1 MLSWWKKDSQ
11 KDVNPY
17 YLEALQRFEAGDWS
31 MLKDIYHLFVLKDAV
46 MMQRAAKSI
55 YVQLSTCSSNQMI
68 QLEKTFRTY
77 SSLEW
82 YASWEKVDITFI
94 KENIKDKRERFY
106 VFVLGTFHP
115 NGYFREKCMTELSR
129 DQEAFPYI
137 LLRMNDWVRPIREKA
152 AHIAYTS
159 IEHIPIETLL
169 ISLPYLDK
177 LLKGRRGDQESVN
190 NLYKK
195 VKEHI
200 ERDICQ
206 INWDDVK
213 DYELNMR
220 KAIYKLIL
228 DEPLLELEYVNR
240 LLEREKSIALKGY
253 IMGRILRLYACSEN
267 QINLYLENKTSQIRY
282 KALVY
287 KYEKLKG
294 TWEGVENLLLDLNR
308 GIREYTCYVM
318 RKHSKLD
325 LIDFYTAHLGDEKP
339 YSAIM
344 GIGEQG
350 SKGDIE
356 KISPFLGSDEPKRVR
371 IALKAMTKL
380 LKEEGKPLY
389 EHYLFN
395 EQPSI
400 SKVAYI
406 ALKDYEIKLGEERLY
421 QALEIESHKH
431 VKRYL
436 VLLLLREKSWS
447 RLPYLILLYD
457 YEEERLRAQ
466 IRQSIH
472 YRNMYEEVSIRQEEK
487 IKQALTLKNE
497 SLPKEVVQ
505 RILLDL
511 KYVVKR

>member
-1 MLSWWKKDSQ
+1 MLGWWKKGSQ

-17 YLEALQRFEAGDWS
+17 YLEALQQFEAGGWRV
-31 MLKDIYHLFVLKDAV
+31 LKDVYHLFALKDAV

-82 YASWEKVDITFI
+82 YASWEKVDIALI
-94 KENIKDKRERFY
+94 KDNIKDKREIFY
-106 VFVLGTFHP
+106 IFVLGTFHP
-115 NGYFREKCMTELSR
+115 NGYFREKCMMELSSN
-129 DQEAFPYI
+129 QAAFPYI

-152 AHIAYTS
+152 THIAYTS

-169 ISLPYLDK
+169 MSLPYLDK
-177 LLKGRRGDQESVN
+177 LLKGRRGDQELVK
-190 NLYKK
+190 NLYQK
-195 VKEHI
+195 VKGRI
-200 ERDICQ
+200 ERDICH
-206 INWDDVK
+206 IKWDDMK

-220 KAIYKLIL
+220 KVIYKLIL
-228 DEPLLELEYVNR
+228 EEPLLELACINR

-253 IMGRILRLYACSEN
+253 IMGRILRLYACSEK
-267 QINLYLENKTSQIRY
+267 QINLYLENKTAQIRY

-294 TWEGVENLLLDLNR
+294 TWEGIENLLLDLNS
-308 GIREYTCYVM
+308 GIREYACYVM
-318 RKHSKLD
+318 RRDSKLD

-350 SKGDIE
+350 SKGDIA
-356 KISPFLGSDEPKRVR
+356 KIRPFLESDEPKSVR

-389 EHYLFN
+389 EHYLYH

-406 ALKDYEIKLGEERLY
+406 ALRDYEIKLGAEKLY
-421 QALEIESHKH
+421 EALEIESHEH

-436 VLLLLREKSWS
+436 ILLLLREKSWS
-447 RLPYLILLYD
+447 RLPYLLLLYD
-457 YEEERLRAQ
+457 YEQERLRAQ
-466 IRQSIH
+466 IRQSIY

-487 IKQALTLKNE
+487 IKQVLSLKNE

>member
-1 MLSWWKKDSQ
+1 MLGWWKKSNQ
-11 KDVNPY
+11 KNVNPY
-17 YLEALQRFEAGDWS
+17 YIEALQQFEKGDWRV
-31 MLKDIYHLFVLKDAV
+31 LKDVYHLFVLKDVV

-55 YVQLSTCSSNQMI
+55 YVQLSACSSNQMI
-68 QLEKTFRTY
+68 QLEKAFRTY

-82 YASWEKVDITFI
+82 YASWEKVDIASI
-94 KENIKDKRERFY
+94 KENIKDKREIFY

-115 NGYFREKCMTELSR
+115 NGYFREKCMMELSR
-129 DQEAFPYI
+129 VQEAFPYI

-152 AHIAYTS
+152 THIAYTS
-159 IEHIPIETLL
+159 VEHIPIETLL
-169 ISLPYLDK
+169 MSLPYLDK
-177 LLKGRRGDQESVN
+177 LLKGRRGDQESVD

-200 ERDICQ
+200 QRDICQ

-228 DEPLLELEYVNR
+228 EEPLLELECVNR

-253 IMGRILRLYACSEN
+253 IMGRILHLYACSEK
-267 QINLYLENKTSQIRY
+267 QINLYLENKTAQIRY

-294 TWEGVENLLLDLNR
+294 TWEGIESLLLDLNSS
-308 GIREYTCYVM
+308 IREYTCYVI
-318 RKHSKLD
+318 RKHSRLD
-325 LIDFYTAHLGDEKP
+325 LIDFYTAHLEDEKP

-356 KISPFLGSDEPKRVR
+356 KIRPFLESDEPKIIR

-389 EHYLFN
+389 EHYLYH
-395 EQPSI
+395 EQPSV

-406 ALKDYEIKLGEERLY
+406 ALKDYEIKLGAEKLY
-421 QALEIESHKH
+421 QALELESHEH

-436 VLLLLREKSWS
+436 ILLLLREKSWS

-457 YEEERLRAQ
+457 YEKENLRAQ

-472 YRNMYEEVSIRQEEK
+472 YRNIYEEVSIRQEEK
-487 IKQALTLKNE
+487 IKQALTLKSE
-497 SLPKEVVQ
+497 SLPKEVAQ

-511 KYVVKR
+511 KYVVNR